1 MIAKAKGKWL
11 FPSSSQGSI
20 DNFRYLFTCFPPIE
34 YQPPAIFEMDRI
46 LNSLLNGLGAN
57 SQNLYLIALAG
68 CILVGIFLLTK
79 GGDVLTDGASDLART
94 IGVHPAI
101 IGLTVVSIATSAPEL
116 FTSLAAISGDAKNL
130 IIGNVV
136 GSNLANIG
144 LVLGI
149 ATFINPIAMKGCL
162 ANWQTN
168 LLLLTT
174 LLFSISCL
182 WIGKESFD
190 RPLGIVFSIIL
201 IAYLIVVTRG
211 AIIDRKAAK
220 NSSETVPHSKDED
233 LVPPWKSLLIVLVA
247 SGALWLG
254 SETLV
259 TGAKGLAEFAS
270 IPEEIIGL
278 TIVAIGTSLPELAAS
293 CVLAKRGESG
303 MLLGNVVGS
312 NLFNLT
318 FVAGIAGIVSPI
330 PVSPSLGQVEF
341 PVMLLLTGI
350 LCWLMRKKEIR
361 IIHGMFLL
369 IIYFATLGT
378 AWFLHG

>member
-1 MIAKAKGKWL
+1 
-11 FPSSSQGSI
+11 
-20 DNFRYLFTCFPPIE
+20 
-34 YQPPAIFEMDRI
+34 MDSI
-46 LNSLLNGLGAN
+46 LNSLLHGLEAN
-57 SQNLYLIALAG
+57 SPNLYLVGLAG

-79 GGDVLTDGASDLART
+79 GGDILTDGASDLARSL
-94 IGVHPAI
+94 GVHPAI

-116 FTSLAAISGDAKNL
+116 FTSLAAIAGDAKNL
-130 IIGNVV
+130 ITGNIV

-149 ATFINPIAMKGCL
+149 ATFINPIAMKGSL

-174 LLFSISCL
+174 LLFTISCL

-201 IAYLIVVTRG
+201 VAYLIVVTRG

-220 NSSETVPHSKDED
+220 NSSEAVPESKGDED

-254 SETLV
+254 SEVLV

-270 IPEEIIGL
+270 IPQEIIGL

-293 CVLAKRGESG
+293 CFLAKRGESG

-330 PVSPSLGQVEF
+330 PVNPSLGQVEF

-361 IIHGMFLL
+361 IFHGTVLL
-369 IIYFATLGT
+369 IIYFATIGA

>member
-1 MIAKAKGKWL
+1 
-11 FPSSSQGSI
+11 
-20 DNFRYLFTCFPPIE
+20 
-34 YQPPAIFEMDRI
+34 MDSI
-46 LNSLLNGLGAN
+46 LNSFLVGLEAN
-57 SQNLYLIALAG
+57 SPNLYLVALTG
-68 CILVGIFLLTK
+68 CILVGILLLTK
-79 GGDVLTDGASDLART
+79 GGDILTEGARDLARSL
-94 IGVHPAI
+94 GVHPAI

-116 FTSLAAISGDAKNL
+116 FTSLAAIAGDAKSL

-136 GSNLANIG
+136 GSNLANVG

-149 ATFINPIAMKGCL
+149 ATFINPIAMRGSL

-168 LLLLTT
+168 LLFLTT

-190 RPLGIVFSIIL
+190 RPLGILFSTIL
-201 IAYLIVVTRG
+201 VAYLIFVTRE
-211 AIIDRKAAK
+211 AIIDRKRAK
-220 NSSETVPHSKDED
+220 KTSGSVPEAKEEED
-233 LVPPWKSLLIVLVA
+233 LAPPWKSLLIVMVA

-254 SETLV
+254 SEVLV
-259 TGAKGLAEFAS
+259 TGAKGLAEYAS
-270 IPEEIIGL
+270 IPQEIIGL

-303 MLLGNVVGS
+303 MLLGNIVGS

-330 PVSPSLGQVEF
+330 PVNPSLGQVEF
-341 PVMLLLTGI
+341 PAMLLLTGI
-350 LCWLMRKKEIR
+350 LCWFVRKKEIR
-361 IIHGMFLL
+361 ILHGAFLL
-369 IIYFATLGT
+369 IIYFATIGT

>member
-1 MIAKAKGKWL
+1 ME
-11 FPSSSQGSI
+11 
-20 DNFRYLFTCFPPIE
+20 N
-34 YQPPAIFEMDRI
+34 I
-46 LNSLLNGLGAN
+46 LNSFIEGLEAN
-57 SQNLYLIALAG
+57 SPNLYLVALAG
-68 CILVGIFLLTK
+68 CILLGIFLLTK
-79 GGDVLTDGASDLART
+79 GGDILTEGASDLALSL
-94 IGVHPAI
+94 GVHPAI

-149 ATFINPIAMKGCL
+149 ATLINPIAMKGCL
-162 ANWQTN
+162 PNWQTN
-168 LLLLTT
+168 LLFLTT
-174 LLFSISCL
+174 VLFCISCL
-182 WIGKESFD
+182 WMGKESFD
-190 RPLGIVFSIIL
+190 RPIGTFFSTIL
-201 IAYLIVVTRG
+201 VAYLIFVTRK
-211 AIIDRKAAK
+211 AIIDRKATK
-220 NSSETVPHSKDED
+220 KTSENVPDSKENEN
-233 LVPPWKSLLIVLVA
+233 LVPPWKSLLIVLVS

-254 SETLV
+254 SEVLV

-270 IPEEIIGL
+270 IPQEIIGL

-303 MLLGNVVGS
+303 MLLGNIVGS

-330 PVSPSLGQVEF
+330 PVNQALGQVEF
-341 PVMLLLTGI
+341 PVMILLTAI
-350 LCWLMRKKEIR
+350 LCWFVRKTEIR
-361 IIHGMFLL
+361 IIHGAFLL
-369 IIYFATLGT
+369 TIYFLTMGT

>member
-1 MIAKAKGKWL
+1 
-11 FPSSSQGSI
+11 
-20 DNFRYLFTCFPPIE
+20 
-34 YQPPAIFEMDRI
+34 MDSI
-46 LNSLLNGLGAN
+46 LNSFLNGLEAN
-57 SQNLYLIALAG
+57 SPNLYLVALAG

-79 GGDVLTDGASDLART
+79 GGDILTDGASDLART
-94 IGVHPAI
+94 LGVHPAI

-116 FTSLAAISGDAKNL
+116 FTSLAAIAGDAKDL

-149 ATFINPIAMKGCL
+149 ATFINPIAMKGSL

-201 IAYLIVVTRG
+201 VAYLIVVTRG

-220 NSSETVPHSKDED
+220 NSSDTVPESKGDED
-233 LVPPWKSLLIVLVA
+233 LAPPWKSLLIVLVA

-254 SETLV
+254 SEVLV
-259 TGAKGLAEFAS
+259 TGAKGLAKFAS
-270 IPEEIIGL
+270 IPQEIIGL

-303 MLLGNVVGS
+303 MLLGNIVGS

-330 PVSPSLGQVEF
+330 PVNPSLVQVEF

-361 IIHGMFLL
+361 ILHGTFLL
-369 IIYFATLGT
+369 IIYFATLGA

>member
-1 MIAKAKGKWL
+1 
-11 FPSSSQGSI
+11 
-20 DNFRYLFTCFPPIE
+20 
-34 YQPPAIFEMDRI
+34 
-46 LNSLLNGLGAN
+46 
-57 SQNLYLIALAG
+57 
-68 CILVGIFLLTK
+68 V
-79 GGDVLTDGASDLART
+79 
-94 IGVHPAI
+94 
-101 IGLTVVSIATSAPEL
+101 ATSAPEL
-116 FTSLAAISGDAKNL
+116 FTSLAAIAGDAKDL
-130 IIGNVV
+130 IIGNVI

-162 ANWQTN
+162 ENWQTN
-168 LLLLTT
+168 LLLLIT

-190 RPLGIVFSIIL
+190 RPLGIVFSAIL
-201 IAYLIVVTRG
+201 VAYLVFVTRG
-211 AIIDRKAAK
+211 AIVERKRAK
-220 NSSETVPHSKDED
+220 KSSESMPEAKEED
-233 LVPPWKSLLIVLVA
+233 HVPPWKSLFIVLVA

-254 SETLV
+254 SEVLV

-270 IPEEIIGL
+270 IPQEIIGL

-303 MLLGNVVGS
+303 MLLGNIVGS

-318 FVAGIAGIVSPI
+318 FVAGIVGIVSPI
-330 PVSPSLGQVEF
+330 PVNPSLGHVEF

-350 LCWLMRKKEIR
+350 LCWLVRKKEIR
-361 IIHGMFLL
+361 ILHGTVLL
-369 IIYFATLGT
+369 IIYFATIGA

>member
-1 MIAKAKGKWL
+1 M
-11 FPSSSQGSI
+11 
-20 DNFRYLFTCFPPIE
+20 DN
-34 YQPPAIFEMDRI
+34 I
-46 LNSLLNGLGAN
+46 LNSLLGGLAVN
-57 SQNLYLIALAG
+57 SPNFYLFALAG
-68 CILVGIFLLTK
+68 CILVGVFLLTK
-79 GGDVLTDGASDLART
+79 GGDILTDGASDLARSL
-94 IGVHPAI
+94 GVHPAI

-116 FTSLAAISGDAKNL
+116 FTSLAAIAGDAKDL

-136 GSNLANIG
+136 GSNLANVG

-162 ANWQTN
+162 PNWQTN

-174 LLFSISCL
+174 ILFSAACL

-190 RPLGIVFSIIL
+190 RPLGIIFTIIL
-201 IAYLIVVTRG
+201 VAYLIFVTRG

-220 NSSETVPHSKDED
+220 KSSEATTGPKEDET
-233 LVPPWKSLLIVLVA
+233 LVPPWKSLLIVVVA

-254 SETLV
+254 SDILV
-259 TGAKGLAEFAS
+259 IGAKGLAEFAS
-270 IPEEIIGL
+270 IPQEIIGL

-303 MLLGNVVGS
+303 MLLGNIVGS

-330 PVSPSLGQVEF
+330 PVNPSLGQVEF
-341 PVMLLLTGI
+341 PVMLLLTVI
-350 LCWLMRKKEIR
+350 LCWFVRKKEIR
-361 IIHGMFLL
+361 ILHGTFLL
-369 IIYFATLGT
+369 LIYFATIGT